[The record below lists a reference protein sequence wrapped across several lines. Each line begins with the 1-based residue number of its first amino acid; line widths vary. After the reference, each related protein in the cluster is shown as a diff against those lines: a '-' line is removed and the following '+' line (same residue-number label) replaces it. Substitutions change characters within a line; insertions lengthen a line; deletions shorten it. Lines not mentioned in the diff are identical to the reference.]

1 MSEDP
6 LLVLVGP
13 TAVGKTQLS
22 LRLAA
27 ELDGEIVSA
36 DSMQVYKFMDIG
48 TAKPTPK
55 ERRQIPHHLLD
66 ICLPNESFSVARYQ
80 RLAWDAIASI
90 HRRGKLPILTGGTGL
105 YVQAVV
111 DGLNFPP
118 RPYDKQ
124 YRAQLQAMAREEGPE
139 AVHRLLQQ
147 VDPETASRLHPNN
160 LRRVIRALEISHC
173 TGRPMSEHLAD
184 EPRQKPPYDLY
195 MYGLTRDRSELYQ
208 RINLR
213 VDEMIQAGLVDEVKG
228 LMEMRY
234 AEGKTALQALG
245 YKEILAYLQGVR
257 TLEESIE
264 LLKRDTRRY
273 AKRQLTWFR
282 RDRRIR
288 WFNLSEKTATQITTT
303 ISKEM
308 SRLLAK

>member
-1 MSEDP
+1 MSRLP

-22 LRLAA
+22 LRLAE

-48 TAKPTPK
+48 TAKPTPE
-55 ERRQIPHHLLD
+55 ERRRIPHYLLD
-66 ICLPNESFSVARYQ
+66 VCLPNESFSVARYQ
-80 RLAWDAIASI
+80 RLAWDAIANI
-90 HRRGKLPILTGGTGL
+90 HRRGRFPILTGGTGL

-118 RPYDKQ
+118 QPSDKQ
-124 YRAQLQAMAREEGPE
+124 YRAKLQALAQEEGPE
-139 AVHRLLQQ
+139 AVHRLLQR
-147 VDPETASRLHPNN
+147 VDPETASRIHPNN
-160 LRRVIRALEISHC
+160 LRRVVRALEICRC
-173 TGRPMSEHLAD
+173 TGRPMSAHLKE
-184 EPRQKPPYDLY
+184 EPRQKPPYDLH
-195 MYGLTRDRSELYQ
+195 MYGLTRDRSELYE
-208 RINLR
+208 RINRR
-213 VDEMIQAGLVDEVKG
+213 VDEMIAAGLVAEVKV
-228 LMEMRY
+228 LVEMGF

-245 YKEILAYLQGVR
+245 YKEILAYLQGLL
-257 TLEESIE
+257 TFEEAVE

-288 WFNLSEKTATQITTT
+288 WFNLSEITVAQVITTIT
-303 ISKEM
+303 QDMLKA
-308 SRLLAK
+308 LAE

>member
-1 MSEDP
+1 MSRLP

-22 LRLAA
+22 LRLAE

-48 TAKPTPK
+48 TAKPTPE
-55 ERRQIPHHLLD
+55 ERRRIPHHLLD
-66 ICLPNESFSVARYQ
+66 VCLPNESFSVARYQ
-80 RLAWDAIASI
+80 RLAWDAIANI
-90 HRRGKLPILTGGTGL
+90 HRRGRFPILTGGTGL

-118 RPYDKQ
+118 QPSDKQ
-124 YRAQLQAMAREEGPE
+124 YRAKLQALAQEEGPE
-139 AVHRLLQQ
+139 AVHRLLQR
-147 VDPETASRLHPNN
+147 VDPETASRIHPNN
-160 LRRVIRALEISHC
+160 LRRVVRALEICRC
-173 TGRPMSEHLAD
+173 TGRPMSAHLKE
-184 EPRQKPPYDLY
+184 EPRQKPPYDLH
-195 MYGLTRDRSELYQ
+195 MYGLTRDRSELYE
-208 RINLR
+208 RINRR
-213 VDEMIQAGLVDEVKG
+213 VDEMIAAGLVAEVKV
-228 LMEMRY
+228 LVEMGF

-245 YKEILAYLQGVR
+245 YKEILAYLQGLL
-257 TLEESIE
+257 TFEEAVE

-288 WFNLSEKTATQITTT
+288 WFNLSEITVAQVITTIT
-303 ISKEM
+303 QDMLKA
-308 SRLLAK
+308 LAE